1 MPIFVSRFSPE
12 RSLIGNFL
20 SPRTPAR
27 EVQERA
33 ETDLRVAPTGNGG
46 NSAQRGDRVRPAEN
60 RSAPDA
66 ARSTPDN
73 TASAQDATSQNIR
86 PDSLTLLDQLRLRR
100 NAANLVAEIRQSVGS
115 AEPIQDPPAE
125 SETAAGGA
133 GPLAER
139 LTALVEE
146 LASDGPGEVDA
157 PTEASPDLIETVSA
171 ENQQANAT
179 AATERLEV
187 LIDALQTSDTVE
199 VGAASIQPTALP
211 AVPTAIEPR
220 EEQERTLR
228 QDVQTIATGLRQ
240 DAAIEGQR
248 AAEQTARTS
257 NAAADRGQRQEVRD
271 NQREIQ
277 SLQTDRRSSQ
287 QDAQRADQAIRQ
299 LQTRNNR
306 IQSSAPQPNA
316 GNSLDLLAE

>member
-20 SPRTPAR
+20 SSRTPAR

-33 ETDLRVAPTGNGG
+33 ETDLRVAPTANGG

-73 TASAQDATSQNIR
+73 TASEQDATSQNIT

-100 NAANLVAEIRQSVGS
+100 NAANLVAEIRESVGS

-125 SETAAGGA
+125 SETAGGGA

-146 LASDGPGEVDA
+146 LASDGPGGVVA
-157 PTEASPDLIETVSA
+157 PTEASPDLIETASA
-171 ENQQANAT
+171 ENQQANEA

-187 LIDALQTSDTVE
+187 LIDALQTSDTAA
-199 VGAASIQPTALP
+199 VGAA
-211 AVPTAIEPR
+211 AVPPATPTVIQPR

-248 AAEQTARTS
+248 SAEQTARTS

-287 QDAQRADQAIRQ
+287 QDVQRADQAIRQ